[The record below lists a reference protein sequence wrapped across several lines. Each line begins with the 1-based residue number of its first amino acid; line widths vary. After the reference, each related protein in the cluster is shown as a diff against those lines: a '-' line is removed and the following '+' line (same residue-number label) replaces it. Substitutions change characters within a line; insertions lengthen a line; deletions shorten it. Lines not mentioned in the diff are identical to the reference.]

1 MPVIMSKI
9 APFSEKIKQEEEE
22 EKKLFK
28 EVSSSA

>member
-1 MPVIMSKI
+1 MSKI

-22 EKKLFK
+22 EEKKLFK